1 MCGVTIRPLTP
12 ADLPWASGLIVGY
25 FGSTTVISRG
35 VVHDAMQLPGLVALV
50 DGVPA
55 GLVQYRFAADE
66 CEVVLIAAAQR
77 RRGIG
82 TALLAAARDVAQQAG
97 CRRLWLVT
105 TNDNRSA
112 QAFYKAQGMRLAAI
126 HRGAIAQAR
135 VLKPEIPW
143 TGENGVLIEDE
154 IEYEIVLEMT

>member
-1 MCGVTIRPLTP
+1 MDIRPLTP

-35 VVHDAMQLPGLVALV
+35 VLHDALQLPGLVAFAEGKPV
-50 DGVPA
+50 
-55 GLVQYRFAADE
+55 GLVQYRFAGDD

-82 TALLAAARDVAQQAG
+82 TALLAAARGVAQRAG

-105 TNDNRSA
+105 SNDNRSA
-112 QAFYKAQGMRLAAI
+112 QAFYEAQRMRLVTI
-126 HRGAIAQAR
+126 HRGTITQAR

>member
-1 MCGVTIRPLTP
+1 VDIRFLVA

-35 VVHDAMQLPGLVALV
+35 VLHDALQLPGLVALV
-50 DGVPA
+50 EGKPV
-55 GLVQYRFAADE
+55 GLVQYRFAADD

-112 QAFYKAQGMRLAAI
+112 QAFYEAQGMRLVTI
-126 HRGAIAQAR
+126 HRGAVTQAR

-154 IEYEIVLEMT
+154 IEYEFILDWV